1 LFLGELYET
10 RVCLLQ
16 VHFYTKWTILCIHWL
31 EVMEMR
37 RKPWRVHRRIKLRK
51 FWLFV
56 TVLAVVLLVAAGY
69 RRLEGLMV
77 VYGEN
82 RCRNLVTQLLLDT
95 VGEMEMYEKL
105 STFTIVDNKSVVQM
119 DSSAVRQYQ
128 AAIGKTL
135 AQKLDALGAQTHQVP
150 LGTVLDN
157 PFLMERGP
165 NLPIRFAPVGSAQ
178 VEISSDLCD
187 AGINQVLYRVI
198 MTLSAEL
205 TVLLP
210 GGSTNVVC
218 RQDFI
223 LEEILLTGQ
232 VPLLYGG

>member
-1 LFLGELYET
+1 
-10 RVCLLQ
+10 
-16 VHFYTKWTILCIHWL
+16 
-31 EVMEMR
+31 MR

-95 VGEMEMYEKL
+95 ASEIEMGEKL

>member
-1 LFLGELYET
+1 
-10 RVCLLQ
+10 
-16 VHFYTKWTILCIHWL
+16 
-31 EVMEMR
+31 MR

-56 TVLAVVLLVAAGY
+56 TVLSVVLLVAAGY

-95 VGEMEMYEKL
+95 AGEMEMYEKL

-128 AAIGKTL
+128 AAIGKRL

-198 MTLSAEL
+198 MTLSAEM

-210 GGSTNVVC
+210 GGSTTLIC
-218 RQDFI
+218 QQDFI
-223 LEEILLTGQ
+223 LEETLLTGQ

>member
-1 LFLGELYET
+1 
-10 RVCLLQ
+10 
-16 VHFYTKWTILCIHWL
+16 
-31 EVMEMR
+31 MR

-56 TVLAVVLLVAAGY
+56 TVLSVVLLVAAGY

-95 VGEMEMYEKL
+95 AGEMETGEKL
-105 STFTIVDNKSVVQM
+105 STFTIIDNESVVQM

-128 AAIGKTL
+128 AAIGKRL

-210 GGSTNVVC
+210 GGSTTLIC
-218 RQDFI
+218 QQDFI
-223 LEEILLTGQ
+223 LEETLLTGQ

>member
-1 LFLGELYET
+1 
-10 RVCLLQ
+10 
-16 VHFYTKWTILCIHWL
+16 
-31 EVMEMR
+31 MR

-56 TVLAVVLLVAAGY
+56 TVLSVVLLVAAGY

-95 VGEMEMYEKL
+95 AGEMEMYEKL

>member
-1 LFLGELYET
+1 
-10 RVCLLQ
+10 
-16 VHFYTKWTILCIHWL
+16 
-31 EVMEMR
+31 MR

-95 VGEMEMYEKL
+95 AGEIEMGEKL

-165 NLPIRFAPVGSAQ
+165 NLPIRFAPVGAAQ
-178 VEISSDLCD
+178 VEISSDLRD

-223 LEEILLTGQ
+223 LEETLLTGQ

>member
-1 LFLGELYET
+1 
-10 RVCLLQ
+10 
-16 VHFYTKWTILCIHWL
+16 
-31 EVMEMR
+31 MR

-56 TVLAVVLLVAAGY
+56 TVLSVVLLVAAGY

-95 VGEMEMYEKL
+95 ASEIEMGEKL

-119 DSSAVRQYQ
+119 ESSAVRQYQ

-205 TVLLP
+205 TVLIP
-210 GGSTNVVC
+210 GGSTTLIC
-218 RQDFI
+218 QQDFI
-223 LEEILLTGQ
+223 LEETLLTGQ

>member
-1 LFLGELYET
+1 
-10 RVCLLQ
+10 
-16 VHFYTKWTILCIHWL
+16 
-31 EVMEMR
+31 MR

-69 RRLEGLMV
+69 RRLKGLMV

-95 VGEMEMYEKL
+95 VGEMEMGEKL

>member
-1 LFLGELYET
+1 
-10 RVCLLQ
+10 
-16 VHFYTKWTILCIHWL
+16 
-31 EVMEMR
+31 MR

-56 TVLAVVLLVAAGY
+56 TVLSVVLLVAAGY

-95 VGEMEMYEKL
+95 ASEIEMGEKL

-210 GGSTNVVC
+210 GGSTTLIC
-218 RQDFI
+218 QQDFI
-223 LEEILLTGQ
+223 LEETLLTGQ

>member
-1 LFLGELYET
+1 
-10 RVCLLQ
+10 
-16 VHFYTKWTILCIHWL
+16 
-31 EVMEMR
+31 MR

-56 TVLAVVLLVAAGY
+56 TVLSVVLLVAAGY

-95 VGEMEMYEKL
+95 AGEMEMYEKL

-210 GGSTNVVC
+210 GGSTTLIC
-218 RQDFI
+218 QQDFI
-223 LEEILLTGQ
+223 LEETLLTGQ

>member
-1 LFLGELYET
+1 
-10 RVCLLQ
+10 
-16 VHFYTKWTILCIHWL
+16 
-31 EVMEMR
+31 MR

-56 TVLAVVLLVAAGY
+56 TVLSVVLLVAAGY

-95 VGEMEMYEKL
+95 ASEIEMGEKL

-119 DSSAVRQYQ
+119 ESSAVRQYQ

>member
-1 LFLGELYET
+1 
-10 RVCLLQ
+10 
-16 VHFYTKWTILCIHWL
+16 
-31 EVMEMR
+31 MR

-56 TVLAVVLLVAAGY
+56 TVLSVVLLVAAGY

-95 VGEMEMYEKL
+95 ASEIEMGEKL

-119 DSSAVRQYQ
+119 ESSAVRQYQ
-128 AAIGKTL
+128 AAIGKRL

-210 GGSTNVVC
+210 GGSTTLIC
-218 RQDFI
+218 QQDFI
-223 LEEILLTGQ
+223 LEETLLTGQ

>member
-1 LFLGELYET
+1 
-10 RVCLLQ
+10 
-16 VHFYTKWTILCIHWL
+16 
-31 EVMEMR
+31 MR

-51 FWLFV
+51 FWLFL

-95 VGEMEMYEKL
+95 AGEMEMYEKL

>member
-1 LFLGELYET
+1 
-10 RVCLLQ
+10 
-16 VHFYTKWTILCIHWL
+16 
-31 EVMEMR
+31 MR

-95 VGEMEMYEKL
+95 AGEMETGEKL
-105 STFTIVDNKSVVQM
+105 STFTIIDNESVVQM

-128 AAIGKTL
+128 AAIGKRL

-210 GGSTNVVC
+210 GGSTTLIC
-218 RQDFI
+218 QQDFI
-223 LEEILLTGQ
+223 LEETLLTGQ

>member
-1 LFLGELYET
+1 
-10 RVCLLQ
+10 
-16 VHFYTKWTILCIHWL
+16 
-31 EVMEMR
+31 MR

-56 TVLAVVLLVAAGY
+56 TVLSVVLLVAAGY

>member
-1 LFLGELYET
+1 
-10 RVCLLQ
+10 
-16 VHFYTKWTILCIHWL
+16 
-31 EVMEMR
+31 MR

-56 TVLAVVLLVAAGY
+56 TVLSVVLLVAAGY

-95 VGEMEMYEKL
+95 AGEIEMGEKL

-210 GGSTNVVC
+210 GGSTTLIC
-218 RQDFI
+218 QQDFI
-223 LEEILLTGQ
+223 LEETLLTGQ

>member
-1 LFLGELYET
+1 
-10 RVCLLQ
+10 
-16 VHFYTKWTILCIHWL
+16 
-31 EVMEMR
+31 MR

-69 RRLEGLMV
+69 RRLKGLMV

-95 VGEMEMYEKL
+95 AGEMEMYEKL

-128 AAIGKTL
+128 AAIGKRL

-223 LEEILLTGQ
+223 LEETLLTGQ

>member
-1 LFLGELYET
+1 
-10 RVCLLQ
+10 
-16 VHFYTKWTILCIHWL
+16 
-31 EVMEMR
+31 MR

-56 TVLAVVLLVAAGY
+56 TVLSMVLLVAAGY

-95 VGEMEMYEKL
+95 AGEIEMGEKL

-198 MTLSAEL
+198 MTLSAEM

-210 GGSTNVVC
+210 GGSTTLIC
-218 RQDFI
+218 QQDFI
-223 LEEILLTGQ
+223 LEETLLTGQ

>member
-1 LFLGELYET
+1 
-10 RVCLLQ
+10 
-16 VHFYTKWTILCIHWL
+16 
-31 EVMEMR
+31 MR

-56 TVLAVVLLVAAGY
+56 TVLSVVLLVAAGY

-95 VGEMEMYEKL
+95 AGEIEMGEKL

-165 NLPIRFAPVGSAQ
+165 NLPIRFAPVGAAQ

-223 LEEILLTGQ
+223 LEETLLTGQ

>member
-1 LFLGELYET
+1 
-10 RVCLLQ
+10 
-16 VHFYTKWTILCIHWL
+16 
-31 EVMEMR
+31 MR

-51 FWLFV
+51 FWLFL
-56 TVLAVVLLVAAGY
+56 TVLSVVLLVAAGY

-95 VGEMEMYEKL
+95 ASEIEMGEKL

-119 DSSAVRQYQ
+119 ESSAVRQYQ

-210 GGSTNVVC
+210 GGSTTLIC
-218 RQDFI
+218 QQDFI
-223 LEEILLTGQ
+223 LEETLLTGQ